1 MFIFN
6 HNAKNIFNSL
16 LITYVIS
23 LPPLSFGAFQD
34 NVTELA
40 VISSYV
46 SGASGGPGLSVDHL
60 SLFNY
65 DIMNIK

>member
-1 MFIFN
+1 MLKIF
-6 HNAKNIFNSL
+6 FNSL

-34 NVTELA
+34 NVTEPA

-46 SGASGGPGLSVDHL
+46 SGASGGPGLSVKHL
-60 SLFNY
+60 S
-65 DIMNIK
+65 